1 MNYVNLA
8 VATTSAIS
16 NLSLEISFPCHLF
29 PLIHFLGML
38 KIRVSEITLHDRD
51 MPHKQIVGILALLD
65 TQIKFM
71 AMRFAG

>member
-1 MNYVNLA
+1 
-8 VATTSAIS
+8 
-16 NLSLEISFPCHLF
+16 
-29 PLIHFLGML
+29 ML